1 MLIQE
6 AQWFKEQLASMEP
19 ARVFP
24 MCNVGSSTEV
34 FRTQE
39 QPWID
44 ELIFAPIVRQGHVV
58 KHLDMKSAPGVDI
71 VGDIGSPD
79 FLKQVANMR
88 FKSFFCSN
96 LLEHLVNREE
106 ICRAL
111 LHMIPSGGYFFMSAP
126 QFYPY
131 HPDPIDTGFRPS
143 ILELA
148 ALFPG
153 TYLAKSC
160 VVTGSTLLGIR
171 RRDPLVLAFTLLR
184 FLFPMYKPV
193 SWWRNRGYLPYF
205 FRRLMATCVVLQKE

>member
-1 MLIQE
+1 MLIEE
-6 AQWFKEQLASMEP
+6 ADWFAEQLESLEP
-19 ARVFP
+19 ICVFP
-24 MCNVGSSTEV
+24 MCNIGSSTKD
-34 FRTQE
+34 FRSKE

-44 ELIFAPIVRQGHVV
+44 ERIFEPILRQGNIV
-58 KHLDMKSAPGVDI
+58 KHLDIKPAIGVDI
-71 VGDIGSPD
+71 IGDLADPTFFFS
-79 FLKQVANMR
+79 LSQMH
-88 FKSFFCSN
+88 FKSVFCSN
-96 LLEHLVNREE
+96 FLEHVLNREE

-111 LHMIPSGGYFFMSAP
+111 LDMISSGGYLFISVP

-131 HPDPIDTGFRPS
+131 HPDPIDTGYRPS

-153 TYLAKSC
+153 TCLVKSC

-171 RRDPLVLAFTLLR
+171 RRNPVVFIYTLLR

-205 FRRLMATCVVLQKE
+205 FRRLMVTCVVLQKE